1 MVPLSPIPITPQTAR
16 FNRAHPAH
24 VSSIM
29 RISARNRIKG
39 SVVDVKK
46 RATTSR
52 WTDMRVSLPLALL
65 LLGTASVHAAEEPS
79 GCDKFK
85 WDIAQARAALTA
97 PDRTNINSGSEL
109 AAVPSTGLTLALAT
123 PAEAKLPSPPERAPK
138 EGTFAGFANFK
149 AVPKGGIYT
158 ISLSEG
164 AWVDVVQD
172 GHVLKPKGFSGAT
185 DCEGIRKTMKYEL
198 AASPFVLQIS
208 GAKDKA
214 LSIAILP
221 SE

>member
-1 MVPLSPIPITPQTAR
+1 
-16 FNRAHPAH
+16 
-24 VSSIM
+24 M
-29 RISARNRIKG
+29 RISARNQIKI
-39 SVVDVKK
+39 VEVKK
-46 RATTSR
+46 GAVTSR
-52 WTDMRVSLPLALL
+52 WTDMRASLPLALL
-65 LLGTASVHAAEEPS
+65 LFGTISVHAAEEPS

-85 WDIAQARAALTA
+85 WDIAPARAALTA

-109 AAVPSTGLTLALAT
+109 AAVPSSGLTLALVT
-123 PAEAKLPSPPERAPK
+123 PADAKLPSPPERAPK

-149 AVPKGGIYT
+149 AVPKAGIYT

-172 GHVLKPKGFSGAT
+172 GHFLKPKAFSGAT

-198 AASPFVLQIS
+198 AASPVLLQIS

-221 SE
+221 SD